1 MKNGGV
7 VRRWVIAAGLS
18 VALAAQAGASFAA
31 PVPRSSWDPSAP
43 PARLTDFAATINKS
57 MVTVYCGNG
66 LGSGWASNVSINADA
81 VAAGYKSYVIT
92 NHHVIQQC
100 TYANTRYIEVR
111 QGGIRYPAYVWSW
124 DAENDLAGLHTTAD
138 LPKLEWFRVPRPLP
152 GQWVAAFGSPYGL
165 AGSITTG
172 IVSYVGD
179 AELTSTAPINPGN
192 SGGPLVDNKGR
203 VLGVNTGSIDG
214 SNGFGI
220 VMGTPLF
227 CTRIVNCNNAADVW
241 TDGEPA
247 AANLLGE
254 RSGQDARFS
263 LASVGLAGETATLF
277 LRRVG
282 EVEYSPT
289 QTQQVP
295 DSGFAYFTVSDPGKL
310 YAYVAVGSLVTNRV
324 IIPQAEVVP
333 EKLTYV
339 TASAKGNGTVLL
351 SWAVPSWATP
361 TMRPWYQYRVN
372 GGAWKT
378 LRKTS
383 VQVTGLRPG
392 LTVKFDV
399 RGSVGDPRAGGT
411 VGPSST
417 VSARVR

>member
-1 MKNGGV
+1 MRK
-7 VRRWVIAAGLS
+7 WVIAAGLS
-18 VALAAQAGASFAA
+18 VALAAQAGASLAA
-31 PVPRSSWDPSAP
+31 QTARSPWDPSAP
-43 PARLTDFAATINKS
+43 PSRLTDFATTINKS
-57 MVTVYCGNG
+57 MVTVYCGSG
-66 LGSGWASNVSINADA
+66 LGSGWASNVTLNSDA

-92 NHHVIQQC
+92 NFHVIQEC

-111 QGGIRYPAYVWSW
+111 QGGVRYPAYVWSW

-138 LPKLEWFRVPRPLP
+138 LPKLQWFGVPRPLP

-227 CTRIVNCNNAADVW
+227 CSQIVNCRNPSGVW

-247 AANLLGE
+247 SAVLVAS
-254 RSGQDARFS
+254 RFGQEAKFEF
-263 LASVGLAGETATLF
+263 ASTGVAGQTATL
-277 LRRVG
+277 LVRRPGTSYLPSGRPQVIPESG
-282 EVEYSPT
+282 ELTFV
-289 QTQQVP
+289 
-295 DSGFAYFTVSDPGKL
+295 VSDPSKL
-310 YAYVAVGSLVTNRV
+310 YAYVSVGSVVTNRV
-324 IIPQAEVVP
+324 IVP
-333 EKLTYV
+333 EAQVRPEQLKYV
-339 TASAKGNGTVLL
+339 TATPKGSGTVLL
-351 SWAVPSWATP
+351 SWAVPSWSTP
-361 TMRPWYQYRVN
+361 TSRPWYQYRVD
-372 GGAWKT
+372 GGTWKT

-383 VQVTGLRPG
+383 VQVVGLRPG
-392 LTVKFDV
+392 STVRFDV

-411 VGPSST
+411 VGPTTSVST
-417 VSARVR
+417 RVK